1 MGAYSRSKGKRG
13 ELQWRDECRKHG
25 YDAMRGAQSNGAVI
39 ADVIGLPGIHIEC
52 KFVERLNLRAAMAQ
66 SENDAKDGE
75 VPIVAH
81 KSNRKPWLV
90 TMNSEDFFKLYEAWR
105 SDNGQNFRAR
115 Q

>member
-52 KFVERLNLRAAMAQ
+52 KNVERLNLRAAMTQ

-105 SDNGQNFRAR
+105 SDNG
-115 Q
+115 

>member
-1 MGAYSRSKGKRG
+1 M
-13 ELQWRDECRKHG
+13 
-25 YDAMRGAQSNGAVI
+25 I
-39 ADVIGLPGIHIEC
+39 ADVIGLPGIHIEV
-52 KFVERLNLRAAMAQ
+52 KNVERLNLRAAMAQ